1 MITISDL
8 SLNFSGEPL
17 FKDVNLKFTQGNC
30 YGVIGANGAGKSTFL
45 RILSGDLSR
54 VHRHGF
60 DCAQDPYERTQAGS
74 LCLQRGRLFSTR
86 FSGGNE
92 RLLEVMHE
100 KDALYMKGTVH
111 RGGRRQGFRA
121 GVRVC

>member
-45 RILSGDLSR
+45 RHSVRRFGP

-60 DCAQDPYERTQAGS
+60 DCAQDPYERTQAGHFAFNEGDCS
-74 LCLQRGRLFSTR
+74 STTVL
-86 FSGGNE
+86 GGNE

-100 KDALYMKGTVH
+100 KDALYMKD
-111 RGGRRQGFRA
+111 RSPRRTATGLLSWS
-121 GVRVC
+121 RVC

>member
-45 RILSGDLSR
+45 RILSGDLDPST
-54 VHRHGF
+54 RHGF
-60 DCAQDPYERTQAGS
+60 DCAQDPYERTQAGP
-74 LCLQRGRLFSTR
+74 LCLQRGDCSQHG
-86 FSGGNE
+86 S
-92 RLLEVMHE
+92 
-100 KDALYMKGTVH
+100 
-111 RGGRRQGFRA
+111 RRQRA
-121 GVRVC
+121 SA

>member
-45 RILSGDLSR
+45 RILSGDL
-54 VHRHGF
+54 
-60 DCAQDPYERTQAGS
+60 DP
-74 LCLQRGRLFSTR
+74 ST
-86 FSGGNE
+86 
-92 RLLEVMHE
+92 
-100 KDALYMKGTVH
+100 GTVI
-111 RGGRRQGFRA
+111 RSRPRPA
-121 GVRVC
+121 